1 MEMKDGREAEKR
13 EGSRSEHDRLLLL
26 MKEGDR
32 EAFRCLYEE
41 TAKSVYGYALSILKN
56 PQDAEEAM
64 QDTYLAVWDQAGR
77 YHSDGKPMAWIF
89 TITKNLCY
97 MRLRRQMS
105 QGGIS
110 LDELKEQESGWE
122 PGQLCEDIELAPEKH
137 VLLEALKSLKEEERS
152 IILLHDAGGM
162 KHREIAELLDLPLAT
177 VLSKYHRA
185 MKKLTEKV
193 GR

>member
-1 MEMKDGREAEKR
+1 
-13 EGSRSEHDRLLLL
+13 
-26 MKEGDR
+26 
-32 EAFRCLYEE
+32 
-41 TAKSVYGYALSILKN
+41 
-56 PQDAEEAM
+56 
-64 QDTYLAVWDQAGR
+64 
-77 YHSDGKPMAWIF
+77 
-89 TITKNLCY
+89 

-152 IILLHDAGGM
+152 IVLLHDAGGM

-177 VLSKYHRA
+177 VLSKYHRT